1 MKVATVGVL
10 LVALCACSKKS
21 FTTPPGKAGGEVT
34 WIGAL
39 VSAEHRIMGDIM
51 TYGFP
56 SHGMLLYRE
65 GYVCSYDTRTRVP
78 HWVAERLN
86 TKRLQRGTGTK
97 RPRVFRVDA
106 DLNPE
111 FRSQSHDFVGTEY
124 VRGRLAAASNHTGD
138 PVAFAQTYYLSN
150 VAPQLGQA
158 FRQSF
163 WVHFEAQVRDWAR
176 QAKDVYVFTGPL
188 FLPEEDADGKSY
200 VRYEVI
206 GANQVAVPTH
216 FFKVMLRERD
226 GMREMQAFI
235 VPHRPLETDTPLAQ
249 FLVRVDDVER
259 VAGLDFFD
267 EMTEPTQSLLE
278 ARNPGYVWGESVPE
292 GEPAGG
298 N

>member
-1 MKVATVGVL
+1 MKVATVGLL
-10 LVALCACSKKS
+10 LVALCACSKRT
-21 FTTPPGKAGGEVT
+21 FTTPPGKGGGEVT
-34 WIGAL
+34 WVGAL

-86 TKRLQRGTGTK
+86 TQRLRRGAKRTR
-97 RPRVFRVDA
+97 RFRIDSE
-106 DLNPE
+106 LNPE
-111 FRSQSHDFVGTEY
+111 FRSQSNDFVGTEY
-124 VRGRLAAASNHTGD
+124 VRGRLAAASNHLGD
-138 PVAFAQTYYLSN
+138 AVALEQTYYLSN
-150 VAPQLGQA
+150 VAPQIGEA

-163 WVHFEAQVRDWAR
+163 WVHFEAQTREWAR
-176 QAKDVYVFTGPL
+176 QADDLYVFTGTL
-188 FLPEEDADGKSY
+188 FLPEEGADGKSY

-226 GMREMQAFI
+226 GRREMQAFI
-235 VPHRPLETDTPLAQ
+235 VPHRPLETDAPLEP

-259 VAGLDFFD
+259 AAGLDFFD
-267 EMTEPTQSLLE
+267 ELTEPTQSMLE
-278 ARNPGYVWGESVPE
+278 ARNPGTVWGASVPA
-292 GEPAGG
+292 GESPGG

>member
-10 LVALCACSKKS
+10 LLALCACSKKA

-34 WIGAL
+34 WVGAL
-39 VSAEHRIMGDIM
+39 VSAEHRIMGDVM

-78 HWVAERLN
+78 HWTAERLN
-86 TKRLQRGTGTK
+86 RKRL
-97 RPRVFRVDA
+97 RPGVTTRTRLFRIDA

-111 FRSQSHDFVGTEY
+111 FRSQSNDFVGTPY
-124 VRGRLAAASNHTGD
+124 VRGRMAAASNHLGD
-138 PVAFAQTYYLSN
+138 PVALAQTYYLSN
-150 VAPQLGQA
+150 VAPQLGRA

-163 WVHFEAQVRDWAR
+163 WVQFETQVRDWAR
-176 QAKDVYVFTGPL
+176 EVDDLYVFTGPL
-188 FLPEEDADGKSY
+188 FLPEEGADGRSY

-226 GMREMQAFI
+226 GRREMQAFL
-235 VPHRPLETDTPLAQ
+235 VPHRPLEADTPLAE
-249 FLVRVDDVER
+249 FLVSVDDVER

-278 ARNPGYVWGESVPE
+278 ARNRGYVWGDSVPE
-292 GEPAGG
+292 E
-298 N
+298 

>member
-10 LVALCACSKKS
+10 LLALCACSKKA
-21 FTTPPGKAGGEVT
+21 FTTPPGKAGGQVT
-34 WIGAL
+34 WVGAL
-39 VSAEHRIMGDIM
+39 VSAEHRIMGDVM

-78 HWVAERLN
+78 HWTAERLN
-86 TKRLQRGTGTK
+86 RKRL
-97 RPRVFRVDA
+97 RPGVTTRTRLFRVDA

-111 FRSQSHDFVGTEY
+111 FRSQSNDFLGTPY
-124 VRGRLAAASNHTGD
+124 VRGRMAAASNHLGD
-138 PVAFAQTYYLSN
+138 PVALAQTYYLSN

-163 WVHFEAQVRDWAR
+163 WVQFETQVRDWAR
-176 QAKDVYVFTGPL
+176 EVDDLYVFTGPL
-188 FLPEEDADGKSY
+188 FLPEEGADGRSY

-206 GANQVAVPTH
+206 GANRVAVPTH

-226 GMREMQAFI
+226 GRREMQAFL
-235 VPHRPLETDTPLAQ
+235 VPHRPVAADTPLAEFQ
-249 FLVRVDDVER
+249 VSVDDVER

-267 EMTEPTQSLLE
+267 EMTEPTQSRLE
-278 ARNPGYVWGESVPE
+278 ARNRGYVWGDSVSE
-292 GEPAGG
+292 E
-298 N
+298 

>member
-10 LVALCACSKKS
+10 LVALCACSKKA

-34 WIGAL
+34 WVGAL
-39 VSAEHRIMGDIM
+39 VSAEHRIMGDVM

-78 HWVAERLN
+78 HWTAERLN
-86 TKRLQRGTGTK
+86 RKRL
-97 RPRVFRVDA
+97 RPGVTTRTRLFRIDA

-111 FRSQSHDFVGTEY
+111 FRSQSNDFVGTPY
-124 VRGRLAAASNHTGD
+124 VRGRMAAASNHLGD
-138 PVAFAQTYYLSN
+138 PVALAQTYYLSN
-150 VAPQLGQA
+150 VAPQLGRA

-163 WVHFEAQVRDWAR
+163 WVQFETQVRDWAR
-176 QAKDVYVFTGPL
+176 EVDDLYVFTGPL
-188 FLPEEDADGKSY
+188 FLPEEGADGRSY

-226 GMREMQAFI
+226 GRREMQAFL
-235 VPHRPLETDTPLAQ
+235 VPHRPLEADTPLAE
-249 FLVRVDDVER
+249 FLVSVDDVER

-278 ARNPGYVWGESVPE
+278 ARNRGYVWGDSVPE
-292 GEPAGG
+292 E
-298 N
+298 